1 MSLIRFRPACALTS
15 AALMLVL
22 AGAERPTSAHP
33 HVWVTDVTTFL
44 FEGPRLVGLRHHW
57 RFDELFSSYVSEEHD
72 ADGDGAF
79 DPAELAGLQE
89 DAFSNLAEYGYF
101 THARVDGERLPLD
114 AVEDFQATIE
124 DGLLTYEFTLPLPE
138 PIDPAAVSFAVGV
151 YDAEYYVE
159 VLLDRHDPVRFRGM
173 DSGACIYDIR
183 PDTENAIYYGMVNP
197 LVISLQCAVS

>member
-1 MSLIRFRPACALTS
+1 MSLIRSRPAVALTI

-22 AGAERPTSAHP
+22 AGADRSVRAHP

-44 FEGPRLVGLRHHW
+44 FEGPELVGLRHHW
-57 RFDELFSSYVSEEHD
+57 QFDELFSSYVVEEHD
-72 ADGDGAF
+72 ADGNGVF
-79 DPAELAGLQE
+79 DPAELAALEEG
-89 DAFSNLAEYGYF
+89 AFSNLAEYGYF
-101 THARVDGERLPLD
+101 THARVDGARLPLT

-124 DGLLTYEFTLPLPE
+124 DGLLMYEFTLPLPE

-159 VLLDRHDPVRFRGM
+159 VLLDQHDPVRFRGM

-183 PDTENAIYYGMVNP
+183 EDTENAIYFGMVNP
-197 LVISLQCAVS
+197 LVITLQCAVS